1 MELSNRLQ
9 RIYYILNSPPKPRLQ
24 YTELGILLVALKQ
37 MAAKSHTIKPGS
49 PSLREHHTTSF
60 LSFTEKGSEL
70 LYQAGNRR
78 SPPAQPL
85 LYLQAVGSPITCFNL
100 FEAHTLSQAFSKP
113 QTGRNQHAGYRDQ
126 SPGGCTILSLSSQ
139 LPRQLDLGHNGRKQ
153 QPLLADSS
161 QHAAGKIS
169 ACLSWKSSEHIPSI
183 TSQSSKGWSLCG
195 LRRLLTYILQFIVYI
210 QSFLYMY
217 YMYRIFLYTYIVIP
231 SQTSLYQCFRNVHT
245 CTKTG

>member
-1 MELSNRLQ
+1 
-9 RIYYILNSPPKPRLQ
+9 
-24 YTELGILLVALKQ
+24 

-78 SPPAQPL
+78 SPPVQPL
-85 LYLQAVGSPITCFNL
+85 LYLQAVGSPITRFNL

-113 QTGRNQHAGYRDQ
+113 QTGRNQHAGYGDQ

-169 ACLSWKSSEHIPSI
+169 ACLSWKSSEHVPSI
-183 TSQSSKGWSLCG
+183 TSEQQGMVSPWFEESIDIYSL
-195 LRRLLTYILQFIVYI
+195 VYSI
-210 QSFLYMY
+210 
-217 YMYRIFLYTYIVIP
+217 YIVIP
-231 SQTSLYQCFRNVHT
+231 IHVLYV
-245 CTKTG
+245 